1 MVESDYTLLSLKAIM
16 ETGKY
21 FKVEPIILEG
31 VAHDC
36 MLDTRWPQ
44 VAAKLDTWLQT
55 FA

>member
-1 MVESDYTLLSLKAIM
+1 L

-21 FKVEPIILEG
+21 FKVEPVILEG

-36 MLDTRWPQ
+36 MLDTRWLN
-44 VAAKLDTWLQT
+44 VAGKLDSWLRT